1 MANFPDTPITLVA
14 KLAAQLTCRS
24 DERAWERLFN
34 LYEPAIRKFA
44 ELQGAGSNADDIVQ
58 EVFLRLVDVLRNG
71 RYSSDGGRFHSY
83 LATLIRHE
91 VISNWR
97 RRQARREGR
106 HLPIDDNEVAAQLV
120 VEDQTADVLDAKWK
134 LARRMA
140 ALEHVLTKT
149 AISKQ
154 SKDVYRAYVL
164 DYRPVD
170 EVAERFGI
178 PRNSVYQIK
187 VRVEKMVAAVERE
200 ISGGDC
206 HISEA

>member
-1 MANFPDTPITLVA
+1 MANFPDTPITLVS

-44 ELQGAGSNADDIVQ
+44 ELQGAGPNADDIVQ
-58 EVFLRLVDVLRNG
+58 EVFMRLVDVLRNG
-71 RYSSDGGRFHSY
+71 KYSSDDGRFRSY

-97 RRQARREGR
+97 RRQARREGQ
-106 HLPIDDNEVAAQLV
+106 HLSIDDNDVAEQLV
-120 VEDQTADVLDAKWK
+120 VEDQTASVIDAKWK

-149 AISKQ
+149 ALSKQ
-154 SKDVYRAYVL
+154 SKEVYRAYVL
-164 DYRPVD
+164 DDCPVE
-170 EVAERFGI
+170 EVAARFNI

-187 VRVEKMVAAVERE
+187 VRVDKMVAAVERE
-200 ISGGDC
+200 ISDDSC
-206 HISEA
+206 HIS